1 MSGFLHQK
9 DLYRVFIISE
19 NKENLNFDPLP
30 PLWPFKAQ
38 KCNIYVHLNSI
49 GICFI
54 LTPCHLSPCQTL
66 HPSSCNNLILS
77 YLDCPCSII
86 QIISASQTMLFK
98 YCIIYFVE
106 LCDE

>member
-9 DLYRVFIISE
+9 DPYDQAFNISE

-54 LTPCHLSPCQTL
+54 LTLVASFTLS
-66 HPSSCNNLILS
+66 NL
-77 YLDCPCSII
+77 
-86 QIISASQTMLFK
+86 ASLF
-98 YCIIYFVE
+98 VQ
-106 LCDE
+106 